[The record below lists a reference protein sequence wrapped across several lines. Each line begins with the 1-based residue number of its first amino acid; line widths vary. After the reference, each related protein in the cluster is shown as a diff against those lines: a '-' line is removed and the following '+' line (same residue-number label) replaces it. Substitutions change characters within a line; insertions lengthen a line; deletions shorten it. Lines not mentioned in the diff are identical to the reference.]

1 MGGECVCL
9 DFAPGTEEL
18 LRMQISVTTQLCVHW
33 WKKKHTFMFFLY
45 YTSTY
50 THSTLC
56 LPGPINGTPG
66 EHKRE
71 NQIQSCHWFVGVFEN
86 RVCMCVCVLTLHV
99 KAHFCL
105 KQPYKYFYLKDY
117 KQLTRLQLESSLVFC
132 TEAASWLLRP
142 QAKASHHVSETEADM
157 LQPKLRWISALL
169 QRPRLQKSTLVS

>member
-9 DFAPGTEEL
+9 DFTPGTEEP

-33 WKKKHTFMFFLY
+33 WKKNTHLCSFFITQAHTHIAHCVCQAQSAGPPG
-45 YTSTY
+45 STKGR
-50 THSTLC
+50 TKFNHAIDL
-56 LPGPINGTPG
+56 
-66 EHKRE
+66 
-71 NQIQSCHWFVGVFEN
+71 
-86 RVCMCVCVLTLHV
+86 RVCLKIECVCVCALTLHV

-132 TEAASWLLRP
+132 AEATQWLLRP
-142 QAKASHHVSETEADM
+142 QAKSLHHVSETEADM

-169 QRPRLQKSTLVS
+169 QEPHLQKSTLVS